1 MNRVVITG
9 LGAIAPNGNGLSNF
23 VNNSLKGRIGI
34 KKISKFDASQTGITV
49 AGEVDDFDPEDFVGK
64 KAAHRMDLF
73 SQYAV
78 QTAGEALA
86 MADINSANTKQED
99 LGVIFGSGIGGLTT
113 IEKQVI
119 RMHDKGPR
127 RVSPF
132 FIPMAIANMA
142 AGNISIRFHAKN
154 ISTSIVTA
162 CASGTNSIGEAYR
175 QIKEGRAKVM
185 IAGGSEA
192 TVNETAISGFA
203 ALTALS
209 KATDPQKASLPF
221 DKNRNGF
228 VLGEGAG
235 AMILEDLA
243 HAQKRGAKILG
254 EVVGYGTTSDA
265 YHITSPDPSGE
276 QAARA
281 MKLAIAEAGIEPDQ
295 VDYINAHGTATK
307 ANDAGESKAINA
319 VFGRNSS
326 VLVSSTKGMTG
337 HLLGAA
343 GAIEAVLT
351 VASLKRGQLPPNV
364 GCFEQDPKC
373 HLNLVTQGNQEQDAR
388 YALSN
393 SFGFGG
399 HNAVLAFKKW
409 SDE

>member
-1 MNRVVITG
+1 MTRVVITG
-9 LGAIAPNGNGLSNF
+9 MGAIAPNGNGVVNF
-23 VNNSLKGRIGI
+23 VNNSLAGKIGI
-34 KKISKFDASQTGITV
+34 KKISKFDASGTGITV
-49 AGEVDDFDPEDFVGK
+49 AGEVDDFDVDDFVGK
-64 KAAHRMDLF
+64 KAARRMDLY

-78 QTAGEALA
+78 QTAGEAMQ
-86 MADINSANTKQED
+86 MAGIDETNTKPID

-113 IEKQVI
+113 IQEQVI

-142 AGNISIRFHAKN
+142 AGNVSIRFHAQN

-175 QIKEGRAKVM
+175 QIKEGRAQAM

-209 KATDPQKASLPF
+209 KSTDPQHASLPF
-221 DKNRNGF
+221 DQKRNGF

-235 AMILEDLA
+235 AMVLESLEHARKHDA
-243 HAQKRGAKILG
+243 HILG
-254 EVVGYGTTSDA
+254 EIVGYGTTSDA
-265 YHITSPDPSGE
+265 YHITSPDPDGS

-281 MKLAIAEAGIEPDQ
+281 MALALQEAGLRPEQIG
-295 VDYINAHGTATK
+295 YINAHGTATN
-307 ANDAGESKAINA
+307 ANDSSESKAINQ
-319 VFGRNSS
+319 VFGKDSS
-326 VLVSSTKGMTG
+326 VLVSSSKGMTG

-351 VASLKRGQLPPNV
+351 IASLARGKLPVNV
-364 GCFEQDPKC
+364 GCYKQDPAC
-373 HLNLVTQGNQEQDAR
+373 PLNLVNKVNQNTAVE

-409 SDE
+409 DEK